1 MSEKKVTEKKRKKV
15 VMSVEKKYAAIQRLD
30 AGEAAVV
37 IAADLGVGKSTV
49 TGWKKN
55 RAEIQRWC
63 STHAGPSREQMV
75 KRKSMK
81 KSEHEDISEALFI

>member
-1 MSEKKVTEKKRKKV
+1 MHNNEWKKVTQKKRKKDV
-15 VMSVEKKYAAIQRLD
+15 ISVEKKYAAIQRLD

-37 IAADLGVGKSTV
+37 IAADLGAGKSTV

-63 STHAGPSREQMV
+63 SIHAGPSREQMV

-81 KSEHEDISEALFI
+81 KMNTRK